1 MIKRSAFTRVVFCLT
16 VILALA
22 TWATD
27 EAQAQAKK
35 PLTKI
40 TVLAPGPSAITS
52 FNFFVAQAEGY
63 FREEGIEAVWEAVDG
78 SSQVLQ
84 AVAAG
89 KAQIGRPGPG
99 PVLAARSRG
108 LDVVF
113 FYNLYPKSIFGLVV
127 KKDASYKTPGDLK
140 GKVIG
145 VGTAD
150 GAEVAFVRPMLTDV
164 GMKEGRDFTFLPVG
178 DGGMAAA
185 AFLRGDIE
193 AYAGSITFDAAVITT
208 RGLLLRD
215 ITPEKYLAYFGNGFV
230 AMNSYIK
237 ENPEVIKGFGRAMVR
252 GTKFGLIKANREKVL
267 QYCKKANP
275 QEGEDV
281 VLANAVLDMSID
293 RMTSLDMSKGWG
305 YNPPADWKLWHDS
318 SLASGFLK
326 APLPRLEDAYTNK
339 FVNYWN
345 GK

>member
-1 MIKRSAFTRVVFCLT
+1 MMRRMFTRVVFCLA
-16 VILALA
+16 VLLALT
-22 TWATD
+22 TWATA

-35 PLTKI
+35 ALTEL
-40 TVLAPGPSAITS
+40 TVLAPGPSAVLTYS
-52 FNFFVAQAEGY
+52 FFVAEGEGY
-63 FREEGIEAVWEAVDG
+63 FRDEGLDAKWEAVDG

-99 PVLAARSRG
+99 PILAARARG

-113 FYNLYPKSIFGLVV
+113 LYNLYPKSLFGLMA
-127 KKDASYKTPGDLK
+127 KKDSPYKTPGDLK

-150 GAEVAFVRPMLTDV
+150 GAEVAFIRPMLVDA
-164 GMKEGRDFTFLPVG
+164 GMKEGKDYTFLPVG

-193 AYAGSITFDAAVITT
+193 AYAASMSDAAVITR
-208 RGLLLRD
+208 RGLAMRD
-215 ITPEKYLAYFGNGFV
+215 LTPEKYLAYFGNGFV
-230 AMNSYIK
+230 AMGSYIK
-237 ENPEVIKGFGRAMVR
+237 QNPEVIKGFGRAMVR
-252 GTKFGLIKANREKVL
+252 GTKFGMVKANKDKVL
-267 QYCKKANP
+267 QYCKKGNP

-281 VLANAVLDMSID
+281 ALSSALLDITVDRMTPLDMSNG
-293 RMTSLDMSKGWG
+293 LG
-305 YNPPADWKLWHDS
+305 YNPPAGWKLWHDS

-326 APLPRLEDAYTNK
+326 APLPKLEAAYSNE
-339 FVNYWN
+339 FVKYWN

>member
-1 MIKRSAFTRVVFCLT
+1 MKYRTFTRVVFCLA

-22 TWATD
+22 TWATA
-27 EAQAQAKK
+27 EAQAQGQKG

-40 TVLAPGPSAITS
+40 TILAPGPSAVTT
-52 FNFFVAQAEGY
+52 FNLFVADGEGY
-63 FREEGIEAVWEAVDG
+63 FRDEGLEAKWEAVDG

-84 AVAAG
+84 AVAAE

-99 PVLAARSRG
+99 PVLAARGRG
-108 LDVVF
+108 LDVVWL
-113 FYNLYPKSIFGLVV
+113 YNLYPKSIFGLVV
-127 KKDASYKTPGDLK
+127 KKGSSYKTAGELK

-150 GAEVAFVRPMLTDV
+150 GAEVAFVRPIFTDA
-164 GMKEGRDFTFLPVG
+164 GMKEGKDYTFLPVG

-193 AYAGSITFDAAVITT
+193 AYAASMSDAAIITR
-208 RGLLLRD
+208 RGIPLREL
-215 ITPEKYLAYFGNGFV
+215 TPEKYMDLFGNGFV
-230 AMNSYIK
+230 ALGSYIK
-237 ENPEVIKGFGRAMVR
+237 ANPEVIKGFGRALVR
-252 GTKFGLIKANREKVL
+252 GTKFGLVKANRDKVL
-267 QYCKKANP
+267 QYCKKGNP

-281 VLANAVLDMSID
+281 PLASALLDQTID
-293 RMTSLDMSKGWG
+293 RMTPLDLSKGWG
-305 YNPPADWKLWHDS
+305 YNSPAGWKLWHDTA
-318 SLASGFLK
+318 LASGFLK
-326 APLPRLEDAYTNK
+326 APLPKMEDAYTNQ